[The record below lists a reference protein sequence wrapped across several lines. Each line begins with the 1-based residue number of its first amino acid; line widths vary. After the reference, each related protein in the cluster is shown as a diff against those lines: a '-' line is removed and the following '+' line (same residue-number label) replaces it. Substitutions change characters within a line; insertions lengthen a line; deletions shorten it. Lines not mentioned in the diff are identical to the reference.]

1 MDILL
6 RSDFS
11 GIHMLKINI
20 ITAIALLVLTSAA
33 HARDVSA
40 QQAGY
45 NNALQKLE
53 KAEAEYKSDAQTVVD
68 TEKFIEKKKK
78 QLADEQ
84 KKAEAS
90 KKSFMESREK
100 LEQAQAALDKA
111 WKE

>member
-1 MDILL
+1 
-6 RSDFS
+6 
-11 GIHMLKINI
+11 MLKIKLILVMVLLNI
-20 ITAIALLVLTSAA
+20 APAA
-33 HARDVSA
+33 HAKDVSA

-45 NNALQKLE
+45 NNALQKME
-53 KAEAEYKSDAQTVVD
+53 KAEAEYKTDAQAVAD

-90 KKSFMESREK
+90 KKIFLESKER
-100 LEQAQAALDKA
+100 LEQAQTALDKA